1 MSMDFA
7 VLVPKI
13 DKILKRGLSNGLGT
27 AGKQVCVEA
36 AICEALGLPHGDD
49 PKCVVSD
56 VRAFKIRLNDSNW
69 SSAKARAKGLRDLAI
84 AQLGTKDVLQPGQFS
99 KRMAEQTLRVLIP
112 TLFREVLQDNA
123 RCMAAAD
130 RCEKEGTREAVREAR
145 SAAAY
150 ATAYAAD
157 AAAAAYAAAAAA
169 DVADVAAAAYAAY
182 AAAAA
187 AYAYAAYAAAAAK
200 RKNKKADP
208 DKYLLLSAKL
218 ALEVL
223 TELKAPGVA
232 YL

>member
-84 AQLGTKDVLQPGQFS
+84 AQLGTKDVLRPGQFS
-99 KRMAEQTLRVLIP
+99 KLMVEKTIRVLIP
-112 TLFREVLQDNA
+112 TLFREVLKDDA

-130 RCEKEGTREAVREAR
+130 QCEKEGTGEAAR
-145 SAAAY
+145 KAHSDADDAAYDAAGPTAAARAAY
-150 ATAYAAD
+150 AAAARAAAD
-157 AAAAAYAAAAAA
+157 AAAAAYAAAADDAAA
-169 DVADVAAAAYAAY
+169 D
-182 AAAAA
+182 
-187 AYAYAAYAAAAAK
+187 AK
-200 RKNKKADP
+200 RKKKKADP
-208 DKYLLLSAKL
+208 DKYLLLVAKL